1 MKKLFTVLLIA
12 CLLGACAGPAPE
24 PGPSPTPVPTA
35 APAPTEEP
43 SPSPTA
49 EPRKEYVLV
58 SLSYGEDGQTLG
70 GMLYSRAG
78 LTSFSAEADMVHLA
92 EGLDQLEVGQIL
104 DVRAEGIRMTFP
116 GQLTGVSEVSV
127 LGVAEDALLEQAMQ
141 AYDSW
146 HSQSRE
152 AGEAS
157 ASA

>member
-1 MKKLFTVLLIA
+1 MIKLFAVLLIA

-24 PGPSPTPVPTA
+24 PAPSPTPVPTA

-43 SPSPTA
+43 SPFPTV

-78 LTSFSAEADMVHLA
+78 LISFSAEADMVHLA

-141 AYDSW
+141 TYDSW

-152 AGEAS
+152 AGDAS